1 LTYDVVWHEK
11 VKADLKSLAKEDAS
25 RIVARV
31 KDHLVRD
38 PAGLGKPLKG
48 VFKGLFRYRVGA
60 HRVIY
65 AVDHAERR
73 VIVLHIKHRKDAYR

>member
-25 RIVARV
+25 RIIARIRE
-31 KDHLVRD
+31 HLVRD
-38 PAGLGKPLKG
+38 PAGLGKPLKS
-48 VFKGLFRYRVGA
+48 VFKGLFRYRVEA

-65 AVDHAERR
+65 AVDHAERK
-73 VIVLHIKHRKDAYR
+73 VIILHVKHRKDAYR

>member
-1 LTYDVVWHEK
+1 MAYDIIWHGK
-11 VKADLKSLAKEDAS
+11 VKADLGSLTKKDAS

-31 KDHLVRD
+31 KNHLIHD

-60 HRVIY
+60 WRVIY
-65 AVDHAERR
+65 AVDHTAHHL
-73 VIVLHIKHRKDAYR
+73 IILHVRHRKNVYR